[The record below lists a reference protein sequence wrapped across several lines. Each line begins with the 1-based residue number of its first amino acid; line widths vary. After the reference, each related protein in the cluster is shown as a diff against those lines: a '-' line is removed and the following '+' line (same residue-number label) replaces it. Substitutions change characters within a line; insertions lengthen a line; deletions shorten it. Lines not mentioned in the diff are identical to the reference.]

1 MSPAVTDVLANF
13 SSVPESVRD
22 DYMPLIERFIVLLY
36 SRTSTALTV
45 NEARQEL
52 FSKKSRAIENILP
65 TQDALLQHKKC
76 AVHQA
81 GHVWES
87 ALIAK
92 PQIPSR
98 QEWCWRREGSEWKP
112 VWTVL
117 PQVQE
122 SCYELTHCRCKKGC
136 TGQCKCR
143 KASLKCTALCKCGG
157 HCQDD

>member
-1 MSPAVTDVLANF
+1 
-13 SSVPESVRD
+13 
-22 DYMPLIERFIVLLY
+22 MPLIERFVVLLY

-52 FSKKSRAIENILP
+52 FSKKSRAIENFPP
-65 TQDALLQHKKC
+65 TQAALLQHT
-76 AVHQA
+76 AYHS
-81 GHVWES
+81 GHMWAS

-92 PQIPSR
+92 SQIPSP
-98 QEWCWRREGSEWKP
+98 QEWGWRREGSEWKP

-117 PQVQE
+117 PQAQQ
-122 SCYELTHCRCKKGC
+122 SCYELIHCGCKKGC

-143 KASLKCTALCKCGG
+143 KATLKCIVLCNCGG